1 MHEFSLVK
9 KEVERVIAKVN
20 GKKVKKVR
28 FLLGRLAHGTPQ
40 SIKEAFK
47 ITTKDTILSTA
58 NIEVIV
64 VEPQVKCNNCGK
76 VFSVTKEINLSCPD
90 CNSKSNE
97 LASGEECYI
106 ENIEV
111 EN

>member
-9 KEVERVIAKVN
+9 KEVERAIAKLN

-28 FLLGRLAHGTPQ
+28 FLLGSLAHGTPQ
-40 SIKEAFK
+40 SIREAFK
-47 ITTKDTILSTA
+47 IAAGGTALSNA
-58 NIEVIV
+58 RLEVIA
-64 VEPQVKCNNCGK
+64 VEPRVKCSSCGK
-76 VFSVTKEINLSCPD
+76 VFSVTEEINLSCPD

-97 LASGEECYI
+97 LVSGEECYI

-111 EN
+111 EG